1 MVYEQGFTP
10 FDYGMIVGAKKNETL
25 YLQGGNCSIF
35 FSGNSIL
42 GKQ

>member
-10 FDYGMIVGAKKNETL
+10 FVYRMIVGAKKDETL
-25 YLQGGNCSIF
+25 YLQGGNCSTF

-42 GKQ
+42 EKQ